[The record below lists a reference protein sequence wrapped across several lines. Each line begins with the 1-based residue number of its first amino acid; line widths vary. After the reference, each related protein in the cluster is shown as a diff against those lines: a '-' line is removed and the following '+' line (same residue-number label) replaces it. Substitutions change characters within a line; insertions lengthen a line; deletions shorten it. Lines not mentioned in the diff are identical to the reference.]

1 VKRER
6 DDLAASPP
14 YDAAY
19 AVVESGK
26 AANARVQVRGERHRP
41 GDEVPRGFPKVLGGQ
56 RLPPDCKAS
65 GRLELAGWLTDKANP
80 LTARVMVNRI
90 WQHHFGH
97 GIVNTPSDF
106 GTRGSPPT
114 HPELL
119 DWLAL
124 RFVEKD
130 WSVKAMHREMM
141 LSATYQ
147 QSTIQNAQSAMGQA
161 ADPDNTLLWKFPRR
175 RLDAESIR
183 DAMLFASGTLDTS
196 PAGPHPFPPLAE
208 WRFTIHNPFYAVY
221 DNNRR
226 SVYLM
231 VQRQKKHPFLS
242 LFDGADA
249 NVSTEDR
256 STTVTPAQ
264 ALFLM
269 NDPFVHE
276 KSAALAAR
284 LLKEAGDDGSR
295 VRLAYELTQA
305 REPDSDE
312 LVRSGMFLGR
322 YREKLGSLGGNSQ
335 AEQEQAAWAAFS
347 RVLLTS
353 NAFLFVD

>member
-1 VKRER
+1 MEG
-6 DDLAASPP
+6 AQP
-14 YDAAY
+14 
-19 AVVESGK
+19 
-26 AANARVQVRGERHRP
+26 ANARIQLRGERHRL
-41 GDEVPRGFPKVLGGQ
+41 GDEVPRGFLKVLGGQ
-56 RLPPDCKAS
+56 TLAPDCKTS
-65 GRLELAGWLTDKANP
+65 GRLELAGWLTDKSNP

-90 WQHHFGH
+90 WQHHFGR
-97 GIVNTPSDF
+97 GIVKTSSDF

-119 DWLAL
+119 DWLAVK
-124 RFVEKD
+124 FMEGG
-130 WSVKAMHREMM
+130 WSVKSMHREMM
-141 LSATYQ
+141 LSSTYR
-147 QSTIQNAQSAMGQA
+147 QSAIPNPQSAMPDA
-161 ADPDNTLLWKFPRR
+161 VDPENTLLWKFSRR

-183 DAMLFASGTLDTS
+183 DAMLLVSGTLDTS
-196 PAGPHPFPPLAE
+196 PAGPHPFPPVTE

-221 DNNRR
+221 DSNRR

-249 NVSTEDR
+249 NVSTEER
-256 STTVTPAQ
+256 SSTVTPAQ
-264 ALFLM
+264 ALYLM

-276 KSAALAAR
+276 KSAALAGR
-284 LLKEAGDDGSR
+284 LLKEPGDDGAR

-305 REPDSDE
+305 REPDADE

-322 YREKLGSLGGNSQ
+322 YREKLASLGGKSRD
-335 AEQEQAAWAAFS
+335 EQELAAWAAFS

-353 NAFLFVD
+353 NGFLFVD